1 MEVKKDI
8 LWRVYLCFLGMI
20 LLGAVVLGK
29 AFYIQH
35 VQGKMWKSMG
45 DSMHL
50 KYMPVDAAR
59 GTIYSEDGNMLSTSV
74 PIFDVYIDFGA
85 DGLREKDGK
94 RFKDNIDSL
103 SICLAN
109 LFNDKTAAAYRNEL
123 EMGYADE
130 DRFYTLRKKLS
141 FDEYQQLK
149 DFPLVRAGKNKSGF
163 IIESRDKRINP
174 YGLLAYRTIGISRDD
189 STKNVGLE
197 ESYDSVLR
205 GVTGEQLVRYVSG
218 AYMPVEG
225 AALDP
230 ENGKDIITTLDTYMQ
245 DVTEDALMNMLVS
258 NNSIHGTAIVM
269 ETATGKIK
277 AIANLGKQK
286 DGTYTEDL
294 NYGLGMRTEPGSIF
308 KAATLLSLLE
318 DKYVTINTPVDCEGG
333 TKYFYGLKI
342 TDSHLGTHVVSV
354 RDAFAMSSN
363 VAFAK
368 MGEEY
373 YGSQPTKFINHL
385 HALHLDTLTGVDITA
400 SSGYPIVKRPGS
412 RTWSATTI
420 PFMSHGYEVLETP
433 ISMLMFYNAIANNG
447 RMMKPYLVDAIR
459 ENGATIKTF
468 DPEVVEDKICSDET
482 LAQLKLCMRA
492 VVDSAH
498 GTAHKI
504 KDSTYEIA
512 GKTGTAVTANG
523 NKGYNKDN
531 KTYQASFIGFFPADQ
546 PQYTIAVVIQNSNES
561 KLIYGADVSGT
572 VFKAISDKIYARF
585 VSVPKYTAPAKTDTA
600 AYTYTGLK
608 NDWDVLFGAM
618 QPTVSDS
625 TIGGSWRNVEVKNN
639 SVAITPSVNTSSVGD
654 LIPNAVSMG
663 LKDAVYLL
671 ENAGLSVTI
680 TGRGRVFNQSI
691 AAGTPFKKG
700 QIVNLILE

>member
-29 AFYIQH
+29 AFYIQR
-35 VQGKMWKSMG
+35 VQGKMWKNMG

-50 KYMPVDAAR
+50 KYMPVDAER

-109 LFNDKTAAAYRNEL
+109 LFADKSAAEYKKEL
-123 EMGYADE
+123 QLGYEDE
-130 DRFYTLRKKLS
+130 DRFYTLKKKLS
-141 FDEYQQLK
+141 FDDYQQLK
-149 DFPLVRAGKNKSGF
+149 NFPLVRYGKNKSGF
-163 IIESRDKRINP
+163 IIDSRDKRINP

-197 ESYDSVLR
+197 QSYDSVLR
-205 GVTGEQLVRYVSG
+205 GTTGEQLVRYVSG

-230 ENGKDIITTLDTYMQ
+230 ENGRDIITTLDTYMQ

-294 NYGLGMRTEPGSIF
+294 NYGIGRRTEPGSIF
-308 KAATLLSLLE
+308 KVATLLSLLE
-318 DKYVTINTPVDCEGG
+318 DKYVTINTTIDCEGG

-342 TDSHLGTHVVSV
+342 SDSHLGTHVVNV
-354 RDAFAMSSN
+354 KEAFAMSSN

-373 YGSQPTKFINHL
+373 YGAQPTKFINHL

-412 RTWSATTI
+412 RTWSGTTI
-420 PFMSHGYEVLETP
+420 PFMAHGYEVLETP
-433 ISMLMFYNAIANNG
+433 LNMLMVYNAIANNG
-447 RMMKPYLVDAIR
+447 RMMKPYLVNSIR

-468 DPEVVEDKICSDET
+468 DPEVVVDKICDDET
-482 LAQLKLCMRA
+482 LAQLKLCLRA

-504 KDSTYEIA
+504 FDSIYAIA
-512 GKTGTAVTANG
+512 GKTGTAVTALD
-523 NKGYNKDN
+523 NKGYNKNN
-531 KTYQASFIGFFPADQ
+531 KIYQASFIGFFPADH

-585 VSVPKYTAPAKTDTA
+585 ISVPKYTAPTKTDSIS
-600 AYTYTGLK
+600 YTYVGSK
-608 NDWDVLFGAM
+608 NDWSTLFGEL
-618 QPTVSDS
+618 QPSTTDS
-625 TIGGSWRNVEVKNN
+625 TIGGYWRNVKVKD
-639 SVAITPSVNTSSVGD
+639 SSIAWSPSTNTNGIGLVT
-654 LIPNAVSMG
+654 PNAIGMG

-671 ENAGLSVTI
+671 ENAGLNVSV
-680 TGRGRVFNQSI
+680 TGRGRVFNQSV
-691 AAGTPFKKG
+691 APGTPLKKG
-700 QIVNLILE
+700 ELVNLILK